1 MIINPRLT
9 LLSFLFL
16 VVHNVVFCQ
25 DIIQSP
31 KDFLGY
37 ELGEKFTYHHKAVD
51 YFRHVSDNSNQVTI
65 KNYGETNE
73 RRHLVAA
80 VISSAANIK
89 QLEVIRNS
97 NLYSAG
103 YLNRSAKG
111 NDKPI
116 VWLSY
121 NIHGDEAA
129 GTEAA
134 LKTLYYLI
142 TNEDAQQ
149 WLEDVVV
156 ILDPCE
162 NPDGRDR
169 YVNWYNM
176 VQNQPANPTLNSIE
190 HHQPWPGGRFN
201 HYLFDLNRDW
211 AWQTQVESIA
221 RIKLYQQWM
230 PQIHVDLHEMGINSP
245 YFFAPAA
252 VPYHESI
259 TDWQRDFLHITGT
272 NNAKYFDENGWLYFT
287 KEVFDLL
294 YPSYGDTWPTFNGAI
309 GMTYEQGGSKQAGL
323 HVHQETGNILSL
335 VDRVEHHF
343 TSSVSTIEA
352 TYKNRKRLMKEFENY
367 FKTRPN
373 EKYQSYIIKYSKE
386 KKRTIATLLELLD
399 NQNIKYG
406 HPRTKGSASG
416 FDFMNNKDSSFSYN
430 QKDIVVR
437 LDQPLSRFVKVL
449 FEPNTLVEDSLTY
462 DLTAWAL
469 PYIYEL
475 EAYASTSDIDG
486 RQYEQKSSFIEH
498 TIPENVPY
506 AIVMD
511 YHDGDDVKILGAL
524 LQDNLVVR
532 FATHPFK
539 VNGKEYDRGSLII
552 TKGENVSRYLRY
564 DKEIIEIANNFEKE
578 INLVTTGFVEQGKD
592 FGSSSVRYIKPVKI
606 ALIGG
611 DGVSPTAYGELWYY
625 MEQVIQYPVT
635 TLRTDYLSSINLS
648 EYDVIILPSGSFD
661 KHNSKLL
668 IFVKNGGKIIALE
681 RAANG
686 LAANSQTSMKLKK
699 SSSKAKEVRY
709 EEADRSSS
717 ARLVEGSIYKVHLDD
732 SHPLSFGNDDDV
744 HIMKR
749 NNRMFSPLRPDNG
762 WNVGK
767 IKKDSHISGFV
778 GNELKKDLV
787 GTVAFSVEEYG
798 RGQII
803 YMSDSPV
810 FRGFWHSGQLIL
822 GNAIFFVGQ

>member
-1 MIINPRLT
+1 MRINLRLT

-16 VVHNVVFCQ
+16 VAHSVVFSQ
-25 DIIQSP
+25 NKIQSP

-37 ELGEKFTYHHKAVD
+37 ELGEEFTYHHKVVE
-51 YFRHVSDNSNQVTI
+51 YYRHVSANSNQVTI
-65 KNYGETNE
+65 SDYGTSNE
-73 RRHLVAA
+73 RRPLVVAI
-80 VISSAANIK
+80 VSSTANMK
-89 QLEVIRNS
+89 QLEAIRNS

-116 VWLSY
+116 IWLSY
-121 NIHGDEAA
+121 NVHGDEAA

-142 TNEDAQQ
+142 TDADAQK
-149 WLEDVVV
+149 WLEDVIV

-176 VQNQPANPTLNSIE
+176 VQNQPANPSINSIE

-230 PQIHVDLHEMGINSP
+230 PQVHVDLHEMGINSP

-252 VPYHESI
+252 VPFHETI
-259 TDWQRDFLHITGT
+259 TDWQRDFQHAVGT
-272 NNAKYFDENGWLYFT
+272 NNANYFDKNGWLYYT
-287 KEVFDLL
+287 KESFDLL

-309 GMTYEQGGSKQAGL
+309 GMTYEQGGSRQAGL

-335 VDRVEHHF
+335 EDRLNHHF
-343 TSSVSTIEA
+343 TSSISTIEA
-352 TYKNRKRLMKEFENY
+352 AYKNKERLMKEFSDY
-367 FKTRPN
+367 FKERPK

-386 KKRTIATLLELLD
+386 KKQTIKALLDLLD

-406 HPRTKGSASG
+406 HPRTNGSSSG
-416 FDFMNNKDSSFSYN
+416 FDFLKNQIGTFSYT
-430 QKDIVVR
+430 QKDIVVQ
-437 LDQPLSRFVKVL
+437 LNQPLSRFVKVL
-449 FEPNTLVEDSLTY
+449 FEPKTFVEDSLTY

-475 EAYASTSDIDG
+475 EAYASTADIEG

-498 TIPENVPY
+498 DIPKDAPY

-511 YHDGDDVKILGAL
+511 YHDGHDVKVLGAL

-532 FATHPFK
+532 FASQPFK
-539 VNGKEYDRGSLII
+539 VDGREYDRGSLII
-552 TKGENVSRYLRY
+552 MKGENASRYVRY
-564 DKEIIEIANNFEKE
+564 DREVIDIANKFEKD
-578 INLVTTGFVEQGKD
+578 INIVSTGFVETGKD
-592 FGSSSVRYIKPVKI
+592 FGSNSVRYIKPVKV
-606 ALIGG
+606 ALVGG

-648 EYDVIILPSGSFD
+648 EYDVIILPSGSF
-661 KHNSKLL
+661 SKYSSNLL
-668 IFVKNGGKIIALE
+668 SFVQKGGKIIALE
-681 RAANG
+681 QAASG
-686 LAANSQTSMKLKK
+686 LASNSQTSMSLK
-699 SSSKAKEVRY
+699 SSTSKSKEVRY
-709 EEADRSSS
+709 EDADRANS
-717 ARLVEGSIYKVHLDD
+717 ARLVEGSIYKLHLDN
-732 SHPLSFGNDDDV
+732 SHPLAYGNDEDI

-749 NNRMFSPLRPDNG
+749 NSRMFSPLSPNDG

-767 IKKDSHISGFV
+767 IKNDSHISGFV
-778 GNELKKDLV
+778 GSELKKDLV
-787 GTVAFSVEEYG
+787 GTVALAVEEYG
-798 RGQII
+798 KGQII
-803 YMSDSPV
+803 YMADSPV
-810 FRGFWHSGQLIL
+810 FRGFWHSGKLIL
-822 GNAIFFVGQ
+822 GNAIFLVGQ